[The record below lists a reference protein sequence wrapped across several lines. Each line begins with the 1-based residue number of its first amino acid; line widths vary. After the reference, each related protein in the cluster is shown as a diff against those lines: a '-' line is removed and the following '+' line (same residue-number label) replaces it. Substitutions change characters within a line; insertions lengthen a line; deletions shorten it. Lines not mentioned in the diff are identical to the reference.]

1 MIRTTA
7 RLAAVAALILALPA
21 CSLLQT
27 PPPAQMYR
35 FGVTPEAA
43 ASAPASA
50 PIDLALNR
58 IRFAEAVDGDRILG
72 VTGTEAA
79 YIGGA
84 RWVSDADDLF
94 TASLEAAFATQSRRV
109 RLVTPRATQ
118 TSQAL
123 DIEVRSFEARYAAP
137 ETAPVVVVT
146 AWVRLFDT
154 ENRAIAA
161 ERVFSVQQ
169 PASEN
174 RVSAI
179 VAAFDTATRDLNAQV
194 VEWTDANAKAPTAPR
209 AG

>member
-7 RLAAVAALILALPA
+7 RFAGLAALTLALSA
-21 CSLLQT
+21 CSLLKT

-35 FGVTPEAA
+35 FGVSPETAA
-43 ASAPASA
+43 AAPASA

-79 YIGGA
+79 YIAGA

-94 TASLEAAFATQSRRV
+94 NASLESAFAAQSRRV
-109 RLVTPRATQ
+109 RLVAPRATQ
-118 TSQAL
+118 TTTQAL

-146 AWVRLFDT
+146 AWVRLLDT
-154 ENRAIAA
+154 ENRAISA

-179 VAAFDTATRDLNAQV
+179 VAAFDTATRDLNAQI
-194 VEWTDANAKAPTAPR
+194 VEWTDQGAKAPTAR
-209 AG
+209 